1 MKTKNIFKLFTII
14 MMLMLTIFT
23 TGCESQQ
30 EKYTK
35 ASNELAAFE
44 KERAEYFFNSKN
56 RFDEIS
62 NSKTSETK
70 KIEQGLKLCEEMM
83 KNIEEYEKGLKEKLE
98 NLQKIAKGNAELE
111 KDIRLKWEDYNKNTK
126 GLLVYKKHLEEL
138 IKEGKQELAKQ
149 K

>member
-1 MKTKNIFKLFTII
+1 MKTKHIFKIFTII
-14 MMLMLTIFT
+14 MILMLAIFT

-44 KERAEYFFNSKN
+44 KEKAEYFFNSKN
-56 RFDEIS
+56 KFDEIL
-62 NSKTSETK
+62 NSKTSETN
-70 KIEQGLKLCEEMM
+70 KIEQCIKLLGELHKDIDM
-83 KNIEEYEKGLKEKLE
+83 YEKESKEKLE

-126 GLLVYKKHLEEL
+126 GLLIYKKHLEEL